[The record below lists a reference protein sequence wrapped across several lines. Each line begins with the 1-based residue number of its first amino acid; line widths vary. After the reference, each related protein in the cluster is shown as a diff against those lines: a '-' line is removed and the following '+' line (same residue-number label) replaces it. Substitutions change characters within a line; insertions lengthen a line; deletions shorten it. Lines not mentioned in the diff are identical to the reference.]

1 MNVDYEHCGK
11 TVLIE
16 QPKGSNSDDDSN
28 DDEEAVVDT
37 DPAHVI
43 WIEGESD
50 FDRQDPV
57 RDLRSVTKGI
67 LSEGMLLDDLVK
79 AANSMT
85 GSDENNEDGEED
97 REGGGG
103 VSVFSKVGAVASR
116 LKKVDLGDLTS
127 LVGIDKT
134 YSTRELELAQSFLKG
149 ESLANHMEDS
159 YYMAMG
165 RAVGFNTTVGEEIVR
180 V

>member
-16 QPKGSNSDDDSN
+16 QPKKGNNDSVDDK
-28 DDEEAVVDT
+28 EAVVDT

-79 AANSMT
+79 AANSMP
-85 GSDENNEDGEED
+85 GGGENKNNDDGEGEQ
-97 REGGGG
+97 EGDGGN
-103 VSVFSKVGAVASR
+103 SVFSKVGAVASR

>member
-16 QPKGSNSDDDSN
+16 
-28 DDEEAVVDT
+28 DEATELEE
-37 DPAHVI
+37 PL

-50 FDRQDPV
+50 FERSDPV
-57 RDLRSVTKGI
+57 RDIRGVTKGI

-79 AANSMT
+79 AANSMS
-85 GSDENNEDGEED
+85 GKNKNKSEKSDGDGDSEEGEGEGGEESSS
-97 REGGGG
+97 GG
-103 VSVFSKVGAVASR
+103 SVFDQVGAVASR
-116 LKKVDLGDLTS
+116 LRKVDMSDLTS
-127 LVGIDKT
+127 LVGIDRT
-134 YSTRELELAQSFLKG
+134 YSSRELELAQSFLKG
-149 ESLANHMEDS
+149 ESLAHHMEDS
-159 YYMAMG
+159 YYLAMG